1 MTEVTIQAADGG
13 AFMAYVAKPATLP
26 APAVVV
32 IQEIFG
38 VNAVM
43 RGIADDLAR
52 QGYLAVCPDLFW
64 RIEPGVDITDKT
76 QEEWNKAF
84 ALLQKFDVDKGVGD
98 LKSTAD
104 WCRQQTE
111 CNARVG
117 TVGYCLGGKMAFL
130 MASRSD
136 VDANVSYYGVG
147 LVDLVGEVPNIK
159 KPLLMH
165 VAELDKFVAPEARD
179 TVLEAVAANPK
190 VTAHVYEGM
199 DHAFAR
205 KGGDH
210 FDAAAS
216 ELANGRTAD
225 FFREHLS

>member
-13 AFMAYVAKPATLP
+13 AFMAYVAKPPTLP

-64 RIEPGVDITDKT
+64 RVEPGVDITDKT

-84 ALLQKFDVDKGVGD
+84 ALLQKFDVDKGVED

-147 LVDLVGEVPNIK
+147 LVDLIGEVPNIK

-165 VAELDKFVAPEARD
+165 VAEKDKFVAAEARD
-179 TVLEAVAANPK
+179 KVLEAVKANPN
-190 VTAHVYEGM
+190 VAAHVYEGM

-205 KGGDH
+205 KGGEH
-210 FDAAAS
+210 FDAAAA

-225 FFREHLS
+225 FFRDHLT